1 MMQVGVYMS
10 TAVSFQESEADAS
23 QERPALSRTALRDV
37 LATAL
42 RAGQLMLE
50 NGANTARIEET
61 VHRMGTALGAEW
73 MDVYVTPQGII
84 ASAVSH
90 HEHRT
95 RIQRVI
101 KSGVDL
107 SRVAAVM
114 DLSRRAEHG
123 ELTAEEAL
131 QQLEQI
137 ARQPRLYGVWATML
151 AVALACGGFAVLF
164 GGGIGEFAVV
174 LLAAGCAQ
182 LLRHSLL
189 HNNLDRLMTT
199 AVVAACASALAL
211 TIAER
216 LPLLVPIAIKP
227 ATVITASVLLLVPGV
242 LMVSSTADMVR
253 GDITSGV
260 ARATAALLSVMSIG
274 AGIWATLLVSRAT
287 VTLETVVQPNL
298 LVALVMALL
307 AAGGFGVLFDVPYR
321 ALPFAALTG
330 MLAYGVRWLI
340 AYGGAPIEVAFFF
353 AGLTIGAMAELLA
366 RRLRTTSSLFA
377 IPGYIPLVPGA
388 IAFRAVLRFVEA
400 DYTAGLA
407 DAVRAVLLIIAI
419 AVGLGTVSALTRMRQ
434 KLLF

>member
-1 MMQVGVYMS
+1 MATFFSASDQELEAG
-10 TAVSFQESEADAS
+10 TA
-23 QERPALSRTALRDV
+23 RPALSRDALRNV
-37 LATAL
+37 LTTAL

-50 NGANTARIEET
+50 NGANTARVEET

-95 RIQRVI
+95 RIQRVT

-114 DLSRRAEHG
+114 DVSRRTERG
-123 ELTAEEAL
+123 ELTIAAAL
-131 QQLEQI
+131 DALDRI
-137 ARQPRLYGVWATML
+137 ARQPRLYGVWLTTL
-151 AVALACGGFAVLF
+151 AVALGCAGFAVLF
-164 GGGIGEFAVV
+164 GGGLGEFVVV
-174 LLAAGCAQ
+174 LLAAACGQA
-182 LLRHSLL
+182 LRHSLL
-189 HNNLDRLMTT
+189 HRNLDRLMTT
-199 AVVAACASALAL
+199 AFVAASASALAL
-211 TIAER
+211 AFATV
-216 LPLLVPIAIKP
+216 LPLAVPIGVKP
-227 ATVITASVLLLVPGV
+227 AVAITGSVLLLVPGV

-260 ARATAALLSVMSIG
+260 ARATAALLAVMSIG
-274 AGIWATLLVSRAT
+274 AGIWATLLISRAP
-287 VTLETVVQPNL
+287 VALETTLQPNL
-298 LVALVMALL
+298 LVALLMALL
-307 AAGGFGVLFDVPYR
+307 AAGGFGVLFDVPYQV
-321 ALPFAALTG
+321 LPFAALTG

-340 AYGGAPIEVAFFF
+340 AYAGGPVEVAFFF

-388 IAFRAVLRFVEA
+388 IAFRAVLKFVEA

-407 DAVRAVLLIIAI
+407 DAVRAVLLIVAI
-419 AVGLGTVSALTRMRQ
+419 AVGMGTVSALVRLRH
-434 KLLF
+434 KPLF

>member
-1 MMQVGVYMS
+1 MS
-10 TAVSFQESEADAS
+10 KVILVQDRQADAS
-23 QERPALSRTALRDV
+23 HVRPALSRDALRDV
-37 LATAL
+37 LTTAL

-50 NGANTARIEET
+50 NGANTARVEET

-95 RIQRVI
+95 RIQRI
-101 KSGVDL
+101 TKSGVDL

-114 DLSRRAEHG
+114 DVSRRTERG
-123 ELTAEEAL
+123 ELTIGAA
-131 QQLEQI
+131 LEQLDLI
-137 ARQPRLYGVWATML
+137 GQQPRLYGMWITTV
-151 AVALACGGFAVLF
+151 AVALGCAGFAVLF
-164 GGGIGEFAVV
+164 GGGLGEFVVV
-174 LLAAGCAQ
+174 LLAAACGQ
-182 LLRHSLL
+182 TLRHSLL
-189 HNNLDRLMTT
+189 HRNLDRLMTT

-211 TIAER
+211 VFAEA
-216 LPLLVPIAIKP
+216 LPLIAPIGVKP
-227 ATVITASVLLLVPGV
+227 AVAITGSVLLLVPGV

-260 ARATAALLSVMSIG
+260 ARATAALLAVMSIG
-274 AGIWATLLVSRAT
+274 AGIWATLLISQAT
-287 VTLETVVQPNL
+287 VALETALQPNL
-298 LVALVMALL
+298 LVALLMALL

-321 ALPFAALTG
+321 VLPFAALTG
-330 MLAYGVRWLI
+330 MLAYAVRWLI
-340 AYGGAPIEVAFFF
+340 AYFGGPVEVAFFF

-419 AVGLGTVSALTRMRQ
+419 AVGLGTVNALARLRQ